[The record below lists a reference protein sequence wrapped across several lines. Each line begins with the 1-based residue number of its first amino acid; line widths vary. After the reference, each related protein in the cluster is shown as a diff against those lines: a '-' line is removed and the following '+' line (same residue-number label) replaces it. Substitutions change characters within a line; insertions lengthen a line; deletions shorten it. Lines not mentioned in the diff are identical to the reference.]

1 MNRQFQSFNGG
12 GNGGGGGGGGGG
24 PAPRYLE
31 RPQHTIKQ
39 PSFSSSAA
47 SASASAAAS
56 AGSSGGSKEKG
67 VLFYSKN
74 CAHSKKFLEALVKN
88 PSLSSVIRKVSVD
101 HPDQQRIPPMVTSVP
116 TLIVRGLNRPLVGEQ
131 VFSWLENETKGSSA
145 AAADDL
151 MSFAFNAKDNYTFIE
166 GANDA
171 NLACSNVADWNRDYH
186 INAPMD
192 SNSDKKHG
200 GGGGGGG
207 GPSDL
212 AKYREDRNNS
222 IRTPNTQK
230 PAVQTKMDPAQ
241 FNKMFLQQQNIRT
254 I

>member
-1 MNRQFQSFNGG
+1 MSINNRQFQNFNS
-12 GNGGGGGGGGGG
+12 GGGGGGGGS
-24 PAPRYLE
+24 RFLE
-31 RPQHTIKQ
+31 RPQHNVKP
-39 PSFSSSAA
+39 PSFSSSPASCSSS
-47 SASASAAAS
+47 SASASGA
-56 AGSSGGSKEKG
+56 KEKG

-88 PSLSSVIRKVSVD
+88 ASLNSVIRKVSVD
-101 HPDQQRIPPMVTSVP
+101 NPDQQRIPPLVTSVP

-166 GANDA
+166 GANDS
-171 NLACSNVADWNRDYH
+171 NLACGNVADWNQDYH
-186 INAPMD
+186 INAPVD
-192 SNSDKKHG
+192 SNSDKKQHASVSQSG

-207 GPSDL
+207 GGDL
-212 AKYREDRNNS
+212 AKYREDRNN
-222 IRTPNTQK
+222 NLHAAAQK
-230 PAVQTKMDPAQ
+230 PAVPAKMDPAQ
-241 FNKMFLQQQNIRT
+241 FNKMFLQQQKQNIRT